1 MTNLRDPTLHDQEVG
16 VVDVKLY
23 ALEQGLDGMLL
34 GLVAVEE
41 IFRNVRERNLQ
52 HTSHHS
58 EG

>member
-1 MTNLRDPTLHDQEVG
+1 MTNLRDPTLHDQKVR

-52 HTSHHS
+52 HASHHT